1 MVTGPL
7 LLVIFVISIAV
18 LLVLII
24 TFKWQPFVALLLATI
39 ITGLMVRMPLGDIA
53 RNMTKGFGDTLA
65 GIGIVIGLG
74 VMLGQLLS
82 ASGATTTIAESILKL
97 FGKQKSVLAVT
108 FIGWV
113 VSIPVF
119 FDAAFVILV
128 SLLRQLSKK
137 TGIAFVTFVTAL
149 ALGLIATHAV
159 VVPTPGPLVVAENF
173 KLDLGMFFL
182 YACVITIPAV
192 IVGGFV
198 YGTLIGRHVTTGPGA
213 PITELGTDEMDAL
226 EHKKEIPGAFRS
238 FLMLLLPIVLILL
251 NTITAV
257 AFEKGHPVQAF
268 FGFVGEKN
276 IAMFISVLVAAFAL
290 KPFIKENVEEIY
302 TDAIKAAGIIIFIT
316 GAGGSFGAS
325 IKASGIG
332 DYLVATMQSWS
343 IPLILFGW
351 IFSQILRSAQ
361 GSTTVALVTTSAI
374 LGPVV
379 AAQGG
384 SAMLVGLAVC
394 AGGIGLSLPH
404 DSGFWVINRFSNF
417 GMKETFQSWT
427 IGGTITGLTALVV
440 VLILSFFRGILPGL

>member
-1 MVTGPL
+1 MVTGPM

-39 ITGLMVRMPLGDIA
+39 ITGLMVRMPLADIA
-53 RNMTKGFGDTLA
+53 KNMTKGFGDTLA

-74 VMLGQLLS
+74 VMLGQLLA
-82 ASGATTTIAESILKL
+82 ASGATTTIAESILRL

-108 FIGWV
+108 FIGWI

-119 FDAAFVILV
+119 FDAAFVILI

-149 ALGLIATHAV
+149 AMGLIATHAV

-173 KLDLGMFFL
+173 KLDLGPFFL
-182 YACVITIPAV
+182 YACVVTIPAV
-192 IVGGFV
+192 IVGGFI
-198 YGTLIGRHVTTGPGA
+198 YGTMIGRKVTTGPGA
-213 PITELGTDEMDAL
+213 AITELSPDEMEAL
-226 EHKKEIPGAFRS
+226 DHKKQLPGPSRS
-238 FLMLLLPIVLILL
+238 FLMLLLPIILILL

-257 AFEKGHPVQAF
+257 TFEKGSMVQSF

-276 IAMFISVLVAAFAL
+276 VALFISVIVAAFAL
-290 KPFIKENVEEIY
+290 KPYIKENVQDIY
-302 TDAIKAAGIIIFIT
+302 VDAMKAAGIIIFIT
-316 GAGGSFGAS
+316 GAGGAFGNS

-332 DYLVATMQSWS
+332 DYLVTTMQNWS
-343 IPLILFGW
+343 IPLVLFGW

-384 SAMLVGLAVC
+384 SAMLVALAVC
-394 AGGIGLSLPH
+394 AGGIGLSLPN
-404 DSGFWVINRFSNF
+404 DSGFWVVNRFSNF
-417 GMKETFQSWT
+417 GMKETFECWT
-427 IGGTITGLTALVV
+427 IAGTITGVTALIMVI
-440 VLILSFFRGILPGL
+440 ILGFFQGMLPGL

>member
-1 MVTGPL
+1 MVTGPM

-24 TFKWQPFVALLLATI
+24 NFKWQPFVALLLATI

-53 RNMTKGFGDTLA
+53 KNMTSGFGNTLA

-74 VMLGQLLS
+74 VMLGQLLA

-97 FGKQKSVLAVT
+97 FGKQKSVLAVA
-108 FIGWV
+108 FIGWI

-119 FDAAFVILV
+119 FDAAFVILI

-149 ALGLIATHAV
+149 AMGLIATHAV
-159 VVPTPGPLVVAENF
+159 VIPTPGPLVVADNF
-173 KLDLGMFFL
+173 KLDLGPFFL
-182 YACVITIPAV
+182 YACIVTIPAV
-192 IVGGFV
+192 IVGGFF
-198 YGTLIGRHVTTGPGA
+198 YGTMIGRKVTTGPGA
-213 PITELGTDEMDAL
+213 AITELSPDEMEAL
-226 EHKKEIPGAFRS
+226 DHKKELPGPGRS
-238 FLMLLLPIVLILL
+238 FFMLLLPIILILL

-257 AFEKGHPVQAF
+257 AFEKGSMVQAF

-276 IAMFISVLVAAFAL
+276 VALFISVIVAAFAL
-290 KPFIKENVEEIY
+290 KPFIKENVQDIY
-302 TDAIKAAGIIIFIT
+302 VDAMKAAGIIIFIT
-316 GAGGSFGAS
+316 GAGGAFGNS

-332 DYLVATMQSWS
+332 DYLVTTMQNWS

-384 SAMLVGLAVC
+384 SAMLVALAVC
-394 AGGIGLSLPH
+394 AGGIGLSLPN
-404 DSGFWVINRFSNF
+404 DSGFWVVNRFSNF
-417 GMKETFQSWT
+417 GMKETFECWT
-427 IGGTITGLTALVV
+427 IAGTITGITALIMIF
-440 VLILSFFRGILPGL
+440 ILGLFQGILPGL